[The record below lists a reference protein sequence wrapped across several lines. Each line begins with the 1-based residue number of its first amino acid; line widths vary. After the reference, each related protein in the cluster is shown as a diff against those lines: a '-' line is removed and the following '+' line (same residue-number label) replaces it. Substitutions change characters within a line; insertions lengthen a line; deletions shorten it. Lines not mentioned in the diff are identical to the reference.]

1 MESILKIGDKVRVG
15 DRIGEV
21 IRLDPK
27 GSSTVIK
34 VAFEEGPAKDFVCPP
49 TKVEKI
55 LSPIEQIE
63 NNKFDSPIHF
73 DLHYEAIRLS
83 LAYAYDQICTD
94 PHGLDRCVRVT
105 DRIPWPGRGQKGSC
119 HEKTEVIQSRIQA
132 PGH

>member
-63 NNKFDSPIHF
+63 NNKFDSAIHF
-73 DLHYEAIRLS
+73 DLHLEAATTSETHDAKLMVSRTRG
-83 LAYAYDQICTD
+83 AA
-94 PHGLDRCVRVT
+94 
-105 DRIPWPGRGQKGSC
+105 IPAWPTKSTHRQRA
-119 HEKTEVIQSRIQA
+119 HARQA
-132 PGH
+132 AGALTFE